1 MILFLNKRD
10 LFQEKLLQKN
20 IRDVPQFADYAGEDR
35 NYDQGV
41 KYFVKKFMDINT
53 KGGERQVYHHV
64 TCATDTSNV
73 RIVFDAC
80 KDIIL
85 RENLKNSGFMD

>member
-1 MILFLNKRD
+1 MILFLNKKD
-10 LFQEKLLQKN
+10 LFQTKIKISP
-20 IRDVPQFADYAGEDR
+20 IRDVPQFSDYSGDPTS
-35 NYDQGV
+35 YDQAV
-41 KYFVKKFMDINT
+41 KYFVAKFMEKN
-53 KGGERQVYHHV
+53 KNGERHIYHHV

-73 RIVFDAC
+73 RVVFDAC